1 MFFSKM
7 LCLYGWFL
15 KWWYPQNTPK
25 WLFVVGKTHG
35 CWVPA
40 FSETSIWYFKGTS
53 DSQKWIGFR
62 WMIQTHPDVSWKS
75 DVIQPLLG
83 CSCFLGC
90 SWNLRFVP
98 LKPGDGK
105 QIYSKYHALENV
117 WNTRYIILSMGLRTH
132 RYSNWLFPRW
142 FGIFAYRIYGSGI
155 FTCNDPIEMK

>member
-1 MFFSKM
+1 MPSTVLTWKIDTKWMFFSKM

-15 KWWYPQNTPK
+15 KWWYPQNTLK

-40 FSETSIWYFKGTS
+40 FSETSIWYFNGTS

-105 QIYSKYHALENV
+105 HISFCLWDCGIMVIPIGYSKMIRDNPY
-117 WNTRYIILSMGLRTH
+117 
-132 RYSNWLFPRW
+132 
-142 FGIFAYRIYGSGI
+142 
-155 FTCNDPIEMK
+155 

>member
-1 MFFSKM
+1 MLFSKM

-35 CWVPA
+35 CLVPA

-105 QIYSKYHALENV
+105 QISRTWKCMKYKIYHFVYGTAD
-117 WNTRYIILSMGLRTH
+117 S
-132 RYSNWLFPRW
+132 WLFQLVISKMIRDIP
-142 FGIFAYRIYGSGI
+142 YRIYGSGI